1 MSEIIDAIS
10 VNIINPV
17 IGLMFVLAFLVF
29 LWGVFTF
36 ITNTDD
42 ETNKKKGKN
51 NLIYGV
57 LGMAIMVSVFG
68 IIKFIKSSIGLV

>member
-1 MSEIIDAIS
+1 MSEIINAIS